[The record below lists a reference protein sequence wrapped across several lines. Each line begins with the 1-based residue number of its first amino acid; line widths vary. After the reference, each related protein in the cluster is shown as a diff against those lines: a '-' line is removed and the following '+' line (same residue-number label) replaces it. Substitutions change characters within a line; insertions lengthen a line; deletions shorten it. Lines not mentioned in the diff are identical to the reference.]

1 MATRAQKRTASDPID
16 GGAPDSPVKK
26 ATKNKDKSRTPE
38 AQKEAMA
45 DALSEANMVA
55 EEGAN
60 GDASSKDK
68 GRPRTDLT
76 ELLESRKERDEAR
89 REAEDLKRRLQKLE
103 EAKIRRELE
112 AATSGKT
119 SEKSFETNRYSHF
132 FQFHTKHGSIL
143 TRFLA
148 VKALRQSRQ
157 QEQQQEAEGGPSG
170 PSEAAERRRRQ
181 RCRRPWCWDSHLH
194 LSCRI
199 YSQDCAYLDSGVHRA
214 NECMCSFKV
223 TLRPCT

>member
-16 GGAPDSPVKK
+16 GGAPESPVKK

-68 GRPRTDLT
+68 GRPRTDRT

-119 SEKSFETNRYSHF
+119 SEKSSDKSVFTFFSIPYKTRLDTNTF
-132 FQFHTKHGSIL
+132 LGSQNPPAVAT
-143 TRFLA
+143 TRTTTRSRRWTERTERSRRATTTSTMPSTIVLGLSPPFVVPHLFA
-148 VKALRQSRQ
+148 RLR
-157 QEQQQEAEGGPSG
+157 
-170 PSEAAERRRRQ
+170 
-181 RCRRPWCWDSHLH
+181 
-194 LSCRI
+194 LS
-199 YSQDCAYLDSGVHRA
+199 
-214 NECMCSFKV
+214 
-223 TLRPCT
+223 